1 MVVNFVCQTLYHKA
15 VKQNYQKEHQ
25 NHLIQTYKSNLEEI
39 GFEKEGDNYCL
50 TDSDF
55 KYEVYMFDRPDI
67 WKTNQ
72 KMSER
77 EKFIVATL
85 IENDT
90 DLKDNLDITI
100 RKTKSFTT
108 LSLSKRNYMANNNL
122 MLEIIIRYYSLAVE

>member
-1 MVVNFVCQTLYHKA
+1 
-15 VKQNYQKEHQ
+15 
-25 NHLIQTYKSNLEEI
+25 
-39 GFEKEGDNYCL
+39 
-50 TDSDF
+50 
-55 KYEVYMFDRPDI
+55 MFDRSDI

-108 LSLSKRNYMANNNL
+108 LSFSKRNYMASSAFL
-122 MLEIIIRYYSLAVE
+122 LQRTHLKAS

>member
-1 MVVNFVCQTLYHKA
+1 
-15 VKQNYQKEHQ
+15 
-25 NHLIQTYKSNLEEI
+25 
-39 GFEKEGDNYCL
+39 
-50 TDSDF
+50 
-55 KYEVYMFDRPDI
+55 MFDRLHI

>member
-1 MVVNFVCQTLYHKA
+1 
-15 VKQNYQKEHQ
+15 
-25 NHLIQTYKSNLEEI
+25 
-39 GFEKEGDNYCL
+39 
-50 TDSDF
+50 
-55 KYEVYMFDRPDI
+55 MFDRPDI

-77 EKFIVATL
+77 EEFIVATL

-122 MLEIIIRYYSLAVE
+122 MLEIIIRYYSLAVK